1 LPAGGFSSTE
11 LDCGEPHFRLLAKS
25 PACPSCAV
33 NHGPPGCHEL
43 QQKSSRVAKL
53 RSCASTYK
61 AALRIVSPQ
70 PGTLQGRRGKTAGY
84 RARLSPLHLLTR
96 QLGAESAWSTGAR
109 SPGSPQGQGCCTG
122 DRLISNPAHLCPF
135 AWYCNRK
142 GCCTFRVRVTGER
155 FGALSSTRGALTSR
169 VRVVR
174 EVSLEMAP
182 CCSGSGTLSLLLPT
196 SRA

>member
-1 LPAGGFSSTE
+1 VAEGRLINLDLERPCRRGGSLPRSCPRPSPRRSIQMNHTLPLHISLARILARSDRRRYLHTIY
-11 LDCGEPHFRLLAKS
+11 GEPHFRLLAKS

-122 DRLISNPAHLCPF
+122 D
-135 AWYCNRK
+135 
-142 GCCTFRVRVTGER
+142 
-155 FGALSSTRGALTSR
+155 
-169 VRVVR
+169 
-174 EVSLEMAP
+174 
-182 CCSGSGTLSLLLPT
+182 
-196 SRA
+196 